1 MKLYVVD
8 SSLCQDGIKALSF
21 REKLQLASLLDR
33 SGVDALLL
41 PALSGGKEDAVVCRT
56 IAQSVS
62 CAAMV
67 ACDSEDAATAAWAC
81 VQSAKTPV
89 LAVTLPISTV
99 QMEYHYHKKAPQ
111 MLQRIAAVCQ
121 AASSLCPNVLF
132 IARDASRA
140 EDGFAAQAC
149 AVACENGAQAVMLCD
164 DSGVYFPQELAE
176 LVRQAAPCGK
186 PIYVQPS
193 NALELAAACGV
204 EAIRAGACGIGTAT
218 EGDLLRPHR
227 LAQLL
232 RTKGDALGVESGLDV
247 TAISAT
253 LGGTAQA
260 PQAPAQAA
268 AISLDEASSLSDIAG
283 AAAAL
288 GYELTDE
295 DVGKVYQELR
305 RVIRKK
311 KTIGKP
317 ELEAIIATA
326 AMQVPSTFHVV
337 NYVVNC
343 GNVMTA
349 TANITLER
357 SGETLAGVSMG
368 DGPIDAAFHAIES
381 IIGHH
386 YELDDFQ
393 ISAVTKGREAVGN
406 ALVRLRSG
414 GKLYS
419 GNGVSTDIIGA
430 SIRAYIN
437 ALNKIVYEEK

>member
-8 SSLCQDGIKALSF
+8 SSLCQESARALSF
-21 REKLQLASLLDR
+21 REKLQLGKLLDR

-41 PALSGGKEDAVVCRT
+41 PALSGGKEASVVCRT

-62 CAAMV
+62 CAV
-67 ACDSEDAATAAWAC
+67 AVSCDSEGAVSAAWDC
-81 VQSAKTPV
+81 LKDAKNPV
-89 LAVTLPISTV
+89 IAIRLPISTV

-111 MLQRIAAVCQ
+111 MLEKIAALCQ
-121 AASSLCPNVLF
+121 AARALCPQVLF
-132 IARDASRA
+132 IAGDASRA
-140 EDGFAAQAC
+140 EDGFARMAC
-149 AVACENGAQAVMLCD
+149 ACAWENGADAVMLCD
-164 DSGVYFPQELAE
+164 DSGIYFPQELAE
-176 LVRQAAPCGK
+176 LVSQVAAPGK
-186 PIYVQPS
+186 NVYVQPS
-193 NALELAAACGV
+193 NALDMACACAV
-204 EAIRAGACGIGTAT
+204 SAIQAGAQGVGTAL
-218 EGDLLRPHR
+218 EGNALRPDR

-232 RTKGDALGVESGLDV
+232 RTKGAALHVESGLDV
-247 TAISAT
+247 TAIAAT
-253 LGGTAQA
+253 LSG
-260 PQAPAQAA
+260 AA
-268 AISLDEASSLSDIAG
+268 APESAPETMQSLSLDESSSLADIAG
-283 AAAAL
+283 AVAAL
-288 GYELTDE
+288 GYELSDE

-305 RVIRKK
+305 RVVRKK
-311 KTIGKP
+311 KAIGTP

-337 NYVVNC
+337 NYVVNS

-357 SGETLAGVSMG
+357 NGETLAGVSMG

-393 ISAVTKGREAVGN
+393 ISAVTKGREAVGSS
-406 ALVRLRSG
+406 LIRLRSG

-419 GNGVSTDIIGA
+419 GNGISTDIIGA
-430 SIRAYIN
+430 CIRAYIN